1 MHTIKWKYENAIF
14 TLGKENLSAEDCL
27 KVFEKPVT
35 SLSWKKSYWT
45 NTSRIDYLRI
55 TQAITSSQTTP
66 APMSQKVKR
75 DMLYSE
81 AFKQSPKNFISM
93 FVIILLL
100 MGNSQ
105 ATFYIST
112 WELAWTRD
120 QSLQPPGLQGWEC
133 NCYNFE
139 VERVVSK
146 LSRRNSEFKSFL
158 MNSFK
163 AGDYRAAN
171 FATSKQVRF
180 YLDIS
185 IISRKWRW
193 MCVVNA
199 DISSQLATMCHFIL

>member
-35 SLSWKKSYWT
+35 SPSWKKSYWT
-45 NTSRIDYLRI
+45 NTSRIDYPRI

-93 FVIILLL
+93 FVIITMSAALAAH
-100 MGNSQ
+100 GQCSS
-105 ATFYIST
+105 YI
-112 WELAWTRD
+112 LKLHRD
-120 QSLQPPGLQGWEC
+120 QSLQPPGLQGWDC
-133 NCYNFE
+133 DCYNFE

-193 MCVVNA
+193 MCVVNV

>member
-93 FVIILLL
+93 FVIITMSAALAAH
-100 MGNSQ
+100 GQCSS
-105 ATFYIST
+105 YILKLHVRVSM
-112 WELAWTRD
+112 D
-120 QSLQPPGLQGWEC
+120 QRSEIRASSLQ
-133 NCYNFE
+133 
-139 VERVVSK
+139 VSK
-146 LSRRNSEFKSFL
+146 GENVIFIILKWSESSRSWAEETPSSNHSWWTVSKQETTEQRILQPANRSDFILIYPSFL
-158 MNSFK
+158 ENED
-163 AGDYRAAN
+163 G
-171 FATSKQVRF
+171 
-180 YLDIS
+180 
-185 IISRKWRW
+185 
-193 MCVVNA
+193 CV
-199 DISSQLATMCHFIL
+199 S

>member
-45 NTSRIDYLRI
+45 NTSRIDYPRI

-100 MGNSQ
+100 MGNAQ

-120 QSLQPPGLQGWEC
+120 QSLQ
-133 NCYNFE
+133 
-139 VERVVSK
+139 VSK
-146 LSRRNSEFKSFL
+146 GENVIFIILKWSESSPSWAEETPSSNHSWWTVSKQETTEQRILQPANRSDFILIYPSFL
-158 MNSFK
+158 ENED
-163 AGDYRAAN
+163 G
-171 FATSKQVRF
+171 
-180 YLDIS
+180 
-185 IISRKWRW
+185 
-193 MCVVNA
+193 CV
-199 DISSQLATMCHFIL
+199 S